1 MTATTRTVRE
11 QAFEPLECSIPEDLT
26 IAEYR
31 SRRAGEV
38 APAPPERRTPRLSL
52 RKLIRR

>member
-1 MTATTRTVRE
+1 MSNATRTVRE
-11 QAFEPLECSIPEDLT
+11 QAFDPLECSIPEDLT

-31 SRRAGEV
+31 NRRAGD
-38 APAPPERRTPRLSL
+38 AALPAPERRAPRLRL

>member
-1 MTATTRTVRE
+1 MTTATRTVRE
-11 QAFEPLECSIPEDLT
+11 QAFEPLECSIPEELT

-31 SRRAGEV
+31 DRRAGEV
-38 APAPPERRTPRLSL
+38 APAPPERRPPRLSL

>member
-1 MTATTRTVRE
+1 MTAATRTVRE
-11 QAFEPLECSIPEDLT
+11 QAFEPLECTIPEDQT

-38 APAPPERRTPRLSL
+38 SPSPPERRSPRLRL
-52 RKLIRR
+52 LKLIRR

>member
-1 MTATTRTVRE
+1 MTPTTRRIQD
-11 QAFEPLECSIPEDLT
+11 QAFEPLECTIPEELT

-31 SRRAGEV
+31 DRRAGD
-38 APAPPERRTPRLSL
+38 AGSSRSERRAPKRGL